1 MKFTVKRATIEHALE
16 CNDIA
21 RLSKYTRGFHKP
33 SRFYQDKRS
42 LAFGTLDEPSHVWV
56 AVKYNSEYVLGFAW
70 CVPMKPRHMP
80 YSMLYDMGVRP
91 EARGHGV
98 GKALL
103 KELKRCAKERTVRL
117 LCEDRNTEG
126 MAFYKAVGCR
136 VVGKGNVGGK
146 PTGAAYTR
154 WEY

>member
-1 MKFTVKRATIEHALE
+1 MKYVIKRATPEHAAE
-16 CNDIA
+16 CNEIA
-21 RLSKYTRGFHKP
+21 RLSKFTRGFHSP
-33 SRFYQDKRS
+33 SRFYEEKRRE
-42 LAFGTLDEPSHVWV
+42 AFGAGDLPSHVWV
-56 AVKYNSEYVLGFAW
+56 AVKYNSEEVVGFAW

-80 YSMLYDMGVRP
+80 YSMLYDMGVAP
-91 EARGHGV
+91 AARGQGV

-103 KELKRCAKERTVRL
+103 KEIKKHAKTGAVRL
-117 LCEDRNTEG
+117 LCEDRNKEG
-126 MAFYKAVGCR
+126 AAFYKAAGCR